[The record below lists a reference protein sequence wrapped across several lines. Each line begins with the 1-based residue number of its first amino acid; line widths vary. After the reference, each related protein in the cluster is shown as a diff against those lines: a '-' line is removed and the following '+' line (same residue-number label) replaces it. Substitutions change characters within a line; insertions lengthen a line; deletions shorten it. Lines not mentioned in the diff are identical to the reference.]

1 MTMFAAVQAI
11 GPWTWC
17 FLCVL
22 GSLGLL
28 ALVSP
33 QTFSKVAMRGGNWV
47 DSNKYLAVLDKR
59 IDIDQHVL
67 PFSRVLGFSVLASA
81 VIIGVLLSR

>member
-1 MTMFAAVQAI
+1 MLLAASQAL

-33 QTFSKVAMRGGNWV
+33 QTFSSVALRGGSWV
-47 DSNKYLAVLDKR
+47 DSSKYLAVLDKR
-59 IDIDQHVL
+59 IDIDQYVL
-67 PFSRVLGFSVLASA
+67 PFSRVLGFSVLSSA